1 MALPAD
7 RRAARAAAPSPPT
20 PRSLDL
26 PPRRAFVLPILF
38 TAGLLAVA
46 LSAPLR
52 QNPRLLWSSLG
63 PGLGLLDKLLQVPL
77 LNLSIRWLDR
87 VVRREPLRRFDPA
100 ALRPSLAPGGRHL
113 AYIGVWAL
121 VFAGMSAAQG
131 VGDRH
136 RGQGIPFWKQACGQD
151 RAGACE
157 YLMQLHATYCRAG
170 SGWSCNEL
178 GILQADEQQDRSAAA
193 ASIRQACE
201 LGFEPACANAAAVTG
216 GGLWATGPPPLA
228 ELPIV
233 LRGSKGP
240 IADRSPKSLYAR
252 ACDQGWPDTC
262 GRVVDAGS
270 Q

>member
-7 RRAARAAAPSPPT
+7 RRSARAAAPSPPT

-63 PGLGLLDKLLQVPL
+63 PGLVLLDKLLQVPL

-113 AYIGVWAL
+113 AYIGVWAF
-121 VFAGMSAAQG
+121 VFAAMSAAQG

-136 RGQGIPFWKQACGQD
+136 RGQGIPFWQGR
-151 RAGACE
+151 RAGRRPDPVPSGRRRHQTAE
-157 YLMQLHATYCRAG
+157 RRELDRPRPGAQVLSSEEFMYGHLRKEQLVKRWEGETIIVDITRKIPPG
-170 SGWSCNEL
+170 
-178 GILQADEQQDRSAAA
+178 DRLHEWY
-193 ASIRQACE
+193 R
-201 LGFEPACANAAAVTG
+201 
-216 GGLWATGPPPLA
+216 
-228 ELPIV
+228 
-233 LRGSKGP
+233 R
-240 IADRSPKSLYAR
+240 
-252 ACDQGWPDTC
+252 
-262 GRVVDAGS
+262 
-270 Q
+270 